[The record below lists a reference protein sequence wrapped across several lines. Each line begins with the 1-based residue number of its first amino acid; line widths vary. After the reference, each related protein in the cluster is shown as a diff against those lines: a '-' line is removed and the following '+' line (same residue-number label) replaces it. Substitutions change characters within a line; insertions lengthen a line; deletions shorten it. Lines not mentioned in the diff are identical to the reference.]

1 MIYAVIDTNVLV
13 SALITH
19 NSLSATAKVVR
30 LLLEGGFVPLYES
43 IIIEEYQEV
52 LHRSKFKLLPDVAD
66 AIISYIKEH
75 GIETSRTAFQE
86 LMPDE
91 DDRVFYEVS
100 LSVDDSFLVTGNL
113 KHYPQT
119 PKVISP
125 ADFINVIMESQEE

>member
-19 NSLSATAKVVR
+19 NSLPATAKVVR

-43 IIIEEYQEV
+43 NIIEEYQEV

>member
-19 NSLSATAKVVR
+19 TSLPATAKVVR

-43 IIIEEYQEV
+43 NIIEEYQEV

>member
-43 IIIEEYQEV
+43 NIIEEYQEV

-125 ADFINVIMESQEE
+125 ANFINAIIESQEE

>member
-43 IIIEEYQEV
+43 NIIEEYQEE

>member
-43 IIIEEYQEV
+43 NIIEEYQEV

-119 PKVISP
+119 PKVISS

>member
-13 SALITH
+13 SAPITH

-43 IIIEEYQEV
+43 NIIEEYQEV